1 MLFSS
6 YFATQVGMY
15 LWKLACPWHNHPAEH
30 ILSNK
35 MTKLLLVFCLPQQD
49 YSLVS
54 RLPSTRPMSFSLFSV
69 YFLCDK
75 GFLPACPDNLVIS
88 FPAWILELVQEIKY
102 QFLQCYFV
110 MWVFRLNLYLESWLT
125 LTSICPTWDIQIDK
139 QFLVIQFSILLGCQ
153 KDY

>member
-102 QFLQCYFV
+102 QFLQSVITLLCNVGFQVELVSGV
-110 MWVFRLNLYLESWLT
+110 MVN
-125 LTSICPTWDIQIDK
+125 IDINM
-139 QFLVIQFSILLGCQ
+139 SYMG
-153 KDY
+153 YSN